1 MAASDKSDNNRF
13 FLVRESGIT
22 FTFAPPHPRHF
33 STNGAV
39 MQKEAQAPRFDE
51 TEHLAFYDERNF
63 LK

>member
-13 FLVRESGIT
+13 FFFY

-51 TEHLAFYDERNF
+51 TEHYFYINNILLY